1 MVVPLPRPAI
11 CAGPP
16 DWVRSGWD
24 AAVCTQQD
32 LPGRFFHSRT
42 DGVVGDPGRAPE
54 VVDEAMLLGLAVL
67 RIRDVSTRAAG
78 GMTR

>member
-1 MVVPLPRPAI
+1 
-11 CAGPP
+11 
-16 DWVRSGWD
+16 
-24 AAVCTQQD
+24 
-32 LPGRFFHSRT
+32 
-42 DGVVGDPGRAPE
+42 VGDPGRAPE